1 MQTEL
6 GRIWWA
12 LPGPYSFISDV
23 VDALEE
29 GRSIILALPST
40 APTGLHG
47 HLIANVDLR
56 GTLEWKTV
64 DLSGTGRISQVLANE
79 LIPLARRPPRAF
91 ANDIVLDPGLQATVV
106 QLTGIE
112 RGDRFK
118 EFVAF
123 LADFLSCIRKS
134 ARSKRA
140 TPRLLFDLPRAL
152 LRTPQIGSD
161 LDTVRLFEW
170 AGRVRPS
177 DMQLY
182 VSTQMQGRSGLGPTN
197 LFERIVVEFAGWDS
211 NLADELS
218 NWSSADLL
226 HPLPGLQELARS
238 RDMRGLSWQAGTQ
251 DMFGARS
258 LSHILHH
265 VATDDHDE
273 ITRRLWRAHVSEVFP
288 WLEEIRVHLIDC
300 FRSAIKLP
308 HELESGEVIRD
319 ANLLEIGQLYWN
331 LRYASELPEEQLN
344 LVKLCRFAR
353 NDLAHRRPVET
364 PRLHALE
371 REWRDALARSR
382 PS

>member
-12 LPGPYSFISDV
+12 LPGPHSFISDV

-64 DLSGTGRISQVLANE
+64 DLSGAGRVAQILANE

-112 RGDRFK
+112 QGGRFK

-123 LADFLSCIRKS
+123 LAEFLSCVRKS

-140 TPRLLFDLPRAL
+140 TPRLLFDLPKAL
-152 LRTPQIGSD
+152 LRNPQIGSD
-161 LDTVRLFEW
+161 IDTIRLFEW

-182 VSTQMQGRSGLGPTN
+182 VSTRMQGRSGLGPTN
-197 LFERIVVEFAGWDS
+197 LLERIVVEFAGWDS

-218 NWSSADLL
+218 KWSSTDLL
-226 HPLPGLQELARS
+226 HPLVGLQKLARN

-258 LSHILHH
+258 LSHILYH
-265 VATDDHDE
+265 VATEDHEE
-273 ITRRLWRAHVSEVFP
+273 ITKRLWRAHVSEVFP
-288 WLEEIRVHLIDC
+288 WLEEMRAHLIDR
-300 FRSAIKLP
+300 FRSAIRLP
-308 HELESGEVIRD
+308 HVLQNDEIIHD
-319 ANLLEIGQLYWN
+319 ADLLEIGQLHWN
-331 LRYASELPEEQLN
+331 LRHLARLPDERLTLVN
-344 LVKLCRFAR
+344 LCKLAR

-364 PRLHALE
+364 NRLQLLDHEWKQALG
-371 REWRDALARSR
+371 R
-382 PS
+382 

>member
-12 LPGPYSFISDV
+12 LPGPHSFISEV

-40 APTGLHG
+40 APTGLHE

-64 DLSGTGRISQVLANE
+64 DLSGAGRVAQILANE

-106 QLTGIE
+106 QLTGLE
-112 RGDRFK
+112 RGGRFK
-118 EFVAF
+118 EFAAF
-123 LADFLSCIRKS
+123 LAEFLSCVRKS
-134 ARSKRA
+134 ARSRHA
-140 TPRLLFDLPRAL
+140 TPRLVFDLPQSL
-152 LRTPQIGSD
+152 LRSPQIGTD

-170 AGRVRPS
+170 VGRVRPS

-182 VSTQMQGRSGLGPTN
+182 VSTRMQGKTGPGPTN

-218 NWSSADLL
+218 KWSTTDLL
-226 HPLPGLQELARS
+226 HPLAGLQKLARS
-238 RDMRGLSWQAGTQ
+238 RGMPGLSWQAGTQ
-251 DMFGARS
+251 DMFGART
-258 LSHILHH
+258 LSHILYH
-265 VATDDHDE
+265 VVNDDHEE

-300 FRSAIKLP
+300 FRSNIKLP
-308 HELESGEVIRD
+308 HELESGEIIRD
-319 ANLLEIGQLYWN
+319 ADLLEIGQLYWN
-331 LRYASELPEEQLN
+331 LKYAAQLPEQKLN

-364 PRLHALE
+364 PRLRALE
-371 REWRDALARSR
+371 REWTDALARSAQA
-382 PS
+382 